1 LVSCA
6 SAACA
11 SVLALATKAI
21 RSYRLGV
28 AIGRRTLGS
37 SQDWVAPD
45 YAALVY
51 TPCAGLSRWPN
62 RTFAPVT

>member
-1 LVSCA
+1 LTSCA

-28 AIGRRTLGS
+28 AIGRRTLG
-37 SQDWVAPD
+37 
-45 YAALVY
+45 
-51 TPCAGLSRWPN
+51 
-62 RTFAPVT
+62 